1 MKESGGLYV
10 QTRLV
15 LGKEHVLHLKTFSE
29 KHALYEI
36 MWKNIVDL
44 DKPQMT
50 IWHMRIASGHL
61 RLQTHTQ
68 NM

>member
-1 MKESGGLYV
+1 MKESGWIYV
-10 QTRLV
+10 QARLV
-15 LGKEHVLHLKTFSE
+15 LGKEHVLCLKTFSE

-36 MWKNIVDL
+36 MWENVVDL

-50 IWHMRIASGHL
+50 IWRIRIASGHL